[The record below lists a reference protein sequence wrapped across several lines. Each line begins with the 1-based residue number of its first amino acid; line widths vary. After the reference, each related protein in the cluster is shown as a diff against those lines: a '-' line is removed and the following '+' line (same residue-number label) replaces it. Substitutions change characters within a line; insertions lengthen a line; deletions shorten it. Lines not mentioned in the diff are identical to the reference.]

1 MSLLE
6 NYNID
11 KKKGT
16 DYKLKFTT
24 VANAD
29 ATVAYDSA
37 TNTNSITLT
46 PSATGK
52 TKFSEDFNST
62 DGKLQISFI
71 QNSSSSQ
78 KSALPPPTGN
88 PVIIIDDN
96 QDGGI

>member
-29 ATVAYDSA
+29 ATVTYDSA

-71 QNSSSSQ
+71 QNSSSTQRST
-78 KSALPPPTGN
+78 LPPVTD
-88 PVIIIDDN
+88 PVIIISDGS
-96 QDGGI
+96 DGGF

>member
-16 DYKLKFTT
+16 DYKLKFAT

-29 ATVAYDSA
+29 ATVTFDSA
-37 TNTNSITLT
+37 TNTNTITLT

-71 QNSSSSQ
+71 QNSSSNQRST
-78 KSALPPPTGN
+78 LPPVTD
-88 PVIIIDDN
+88 PVIIISDGS
-96 QDGGI
+96 DGGF

>member
-29 ATVAYDSA
+29 ATVTYDSA

-52 TKFSEDFNST
+52 TKFSEDFNCT

-78 KSALPPPTGN
+78 RSTLPPVTD
-88 PVIIIDDN
+88 PVIIISDGS
-96 QDGGI
+96 DGGF

>member
-29 ATVAYDSA
+29 ATVTFDSA
-37 TNTNSITLT
+37 TNTNTITLT

-71 QNSSSSQ
+71 QNSSSTQRST
-78 KSALPPPTGN
+78 LPPVTD
-88 PVIIIDDN
+88 PVIIISDSS
-96 QDGGI
+96 DGGF